1 MSHCLPFSFTSTLH
15 LCSGCPLCLEFSFLS
30 LHRPHIFISFRS
42 QSQSPACSQ
51 RGFSVIYINEQPS
64 SLPASLPSYHHIPL
78 LHFSDIPQHLQIT
91 APGGGF
97 VAKSCDPRDCSLPG
111 YSVCGIL
118 QARILEWVCHFLLQG
133 FPDSGIEPGF
143 PALRADSLP
152 MELRGKP
159 VGLWVLELYHREFLW
174 YNCSAVCGSSARRR
188 CGGVNDDL
196 LHKGSG
202 HRLCDPGSHTRS
214 LCPAAGRC

>member
-1 MSHCLPFSFTSTLH
+1 M
-15 LCSGCPLCLEFSFLS
+15 
-30 LHRPHIFISFRS
+30 
-42 QSQSPACSQ
+42 
-51 RGFSVIYINEQPS
+51 
-64 SLPASLPSYHHIPL
+64 
-78 LHFSDIPQHLQIT
+78 
-91 APGGGF
+91 APGGGL

-214 LCPAAGRC
+214 LCIVAGRCQAVPRGRLRGLAQALVLVLTRVCVSPLSVSGGCGFDSERGLVPPVVLLELLCPWTWGVFFWWDPTFSCRWLFSNEL